1 MDKDARELFEV
12 SLSETKSQVLATT
25 ENGISVDL
33 VEHLGENDYGK
44 IVKISETLVDNFGQN
59 ARFNRNAVRKYFNY
73 PRTLPLIIKYKD
85 EIEGFIV
92 GVPIE
97 NFSKEEWTRCDEN
110 LGRNNTIYTYAFV
123 VRKDHRQLGLAK
135 MLKRVYQSTV
145 KKRGYSYLTGHVM
158 EGVSRSFI
166 QDAVVVRKFD
176 NWNGTGF
183 TFEYYR
189 VALRRSE

>member
-1 MDKDARELFEV
+1 MENDGRQLFEV
-12 SLSETKSQVLATT
+12 SLSATKSQVLAVTAD
-25 ENGISVDL
+25 GISVEL
-33 VEHLGENDYGK
+33 VEHLGEADYSK

-73 PRTLPLIIKYKD
+73 PRTLPFIIKYQG

-92 GVPIE
+92 GVPLEHFAKE
-97 NFSKEEWTRCDEN
+97 NWVNCDEN
-110 LGRNNTIYTYAFV
+110 LGRNNTLYTYAFI

-145 KKRGYSYLTGHVM
+145 RRRGFTFITGHVM
-158 EGVSRSFI
+158 EGVSKSFI

-176 NWNGTGF
+176 NWNGTGY

-189 VALRRSE
+189 LTLKRTV